1 MIWDYENMFYHKKA
15 IASLGAAS
23 DVVANGGGGAA
34 YEAPFLA
41 VNVAGGATSAA
52 LTVKLQ
58 HADTATG
65 TFADVA
71 TYTVPADATGDVLAA
86 RLPAGL
92 KKFLRLACTGTQSGN
107 AVVTAGLVLDVNM
120 KQAE

>member
-15 IASLGAAS
+15 IASLGDAS

-34 YEAPFLA
+34 YDAAFLA

-58 HADTATG
+58 HADTADG
-65 TFADVA
+65 TYADVA
-71 TYTVPADATGDVLAA
+71 TYTVPADATGNVLAA

-92 KKFLRLACTGTQSGN
+92 KKFMRLACTGAQSGD
-107 AVVTAGLVLDVNM
+107 AVVTAGLVLDADM

>member
-1 MIWDYENMFYHKKA
+1 MIWDYEAMFYHKKA

-23 DVVANGGGGAA
+23 DVVANGGGGSA

-41 VNVAGGATSAA
+41 INVAGGATSAT

-71 TYTVPADATGDVLAA
+71 TYTVASGATGDVLAV

-92 KKFLRLACTGTQSGN
+92 KKYLRLACTGTQSGA